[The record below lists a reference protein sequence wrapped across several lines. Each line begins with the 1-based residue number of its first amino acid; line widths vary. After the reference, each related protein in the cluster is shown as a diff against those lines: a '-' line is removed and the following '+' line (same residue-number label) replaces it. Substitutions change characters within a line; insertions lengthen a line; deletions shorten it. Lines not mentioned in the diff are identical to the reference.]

1 MSSIENGAAL
11 PGALH
16 DALNVAADQL
26 AQARRAG
33 ASPHRPVLYLPGN
46 AGRIDAVEQWLFA
59 QPGALAGCDVFQI
72 YALGP
77 AEGWE
82 RAVMADVGVV
92 TPFIGPGVL
101 HLVNAGLA
109 RNIRCNLSQ
118 VPQLFEGRW
127 RPDVAI
133 AHVSP
138 PDAEGRVTLGLNA
151 GLDIAPVRAAR
162 WKLAV
167 INRRLPRWHIETVD
181 DPASGQ
187 RFDVGCAMRLEEF
200 DLVVEIDESLMQR
213 PMQAAQTPEAT
224 AETRA
229 IAGHIVDLLR
239 RDAGIGPGADT
250 LPHTLQLGIGRLP
263 DAVADELIA
272 RGLGVA
278 GVWSEMFSDGVLR
291 LLQAGLIGRTGREG
305 HTEEGNSTPAPL
317 RERIVVGFVL
327 GSQALYEA
335 MHQNPAFA
343 VLPQAEVNDP
353 ALIRLNDRMASL
365 NAALAVSLTGE
376 VAAATIRKRYYSD
389 VGGQFDFALGASWSR
404 GGVAVIGLPS
414 AAHLRDGAIES
425 RIVATHA
432 EGAHHTIGADLPVVV
447 VTEQGVADLRGLHD
461 CERVEAMLAVAHP
474 NWRAALGKEARTLP
488 SMQGVG
494 AIPPHLVALRDGRHA
509 VLRPAAK
516 ADIPAIADYIRRL
529 SDDDRFTRYMGTISE
544 RALTDPARM
553 TRLYDETLDYRE
565 HAAFLVELDHEIIGV
580 AHAFRIG
587 KGGTYE
593 VSYSRR
599 SDLGAQ
605 GVGTHLMHAL
615 IDWGVAAGAEQYY
628 ATTYRNKN
636 PRMRSLFDRFGFTA
650 HADPDD
656 FDAVSYRAR
665 VSELA
670 QHRAALAA
678 GQAAGTTTGAAH
690 GPARRG
696 DDADEDAELTAAA

>member
-1 MSSIENGAAL
+1 MSENDSGGALDAAL
-11 PGALH
+11 HAAAAL
-16 DALNVAADQL
+16 L
-26 AQARRAG
+26 AQAARCGTA
-33 ASPHRPVLYLPGN
+33 AHRPVLYLPGN

-59 QPGALAGCDVFQI
+59 QPQALAGCDVFQI

-82 RAVMADVGVV
+82 QAVMADVGLV
-92 TPFIGPGVL
+92 TPFIGPGVR

-127 RPDVAI
+127 RPEVAI

-167 INRRLPRWHIETVD
+167 VNRRMPRWHIDTVQ

-187 RFDVGCAMRLEEF
+187 RFDIGCAMRLDEF
-200 DLVVEIDESLMQR
+200 DQVVEIDEPLMER
-213 PMQAAQTPEAT
+213 PMQAARSPQAA

-229 IAGHIVDLLR
+229 VAAHIVELLR
-239 RDAGIGPGADT
+239 RDAGLGCGADT

-278 GVWSEMFSDGVLR
+278 GIWTEMFSDGVLR
-291 LLQAGLIGRTGREG
+291 LFEAGRIERVGRPLRGGGADRAT
-305 HTEEGNSTPAPL
+305 L

-327 GSQALYEA
+327 GSRALYDT
-335 MHQNPAFA
+335 MHENPAFA

-376 VAAATIRKRYYSD
+376 VAAATIRKHYYSD

-414 AAHLRDGAIES
+414 AVRLRDGALES

-447 VTEQGVADLRGLHD
+447 VSEQGVADLRGLHD
-461 CERVEAMLAVAHP
+461 GERVEAMLGVAHP
-474 NWRAALGKEARTLP
+474 QWRAALAKEARTLP

-494 AIPPHLVALRDGRHA
+494 AIPAHLVALRDGRHA
-509 VLRPAAK
+509 VLRPATK

-529 SDDDRFTRYMGTISE
+529 SDDDRFTRYMGTVSE
-544 RALTDPARM
+544 RALTDPQRM

-565 HAAFLVELDHEIIGV
+565 HAAFLVELEHEIVGV

-587 KGGTYE
+587 QGDTYE

-599 SDLGAQ
+599 SDSGGLGL
-605 GVGTHLMHAL
+605 GTHLMHAL
-615 IDWGVAAGAEQYY
+615 IDWGVAAGAVNFY

-650 HADPDD
+650 QADPDD
-656 FDAVSYRAR
+656 YAAVIYRAT
-665 VSELA
+665 VAELA
-670 QHRAALAA
+670 QRRAAPVAAMPKGAALAPPVAKA
-678 GQAAGTTTGAAH
+678 G
-690 GPARRG
+690 RD
-696 DDADEDAELTAAA
+696 DDADQDEALTEAA